1 MHTSRAMRP
10 TRKNAIFA
18 GKWAR
23 RGVTTLGVAATL
35 TIVTAT
41 PGSAFPPV
49 GGAALGFGSTVFDD
63 TAAHRLTTCQNVFH
77 GQVTV
82 NRGQGQGGEIRVDD
96 ISFSPCDSDAGISV
110 RAGGLPWTLRLDA
123 RAQLTV
129 SGVDLRLVTRNG
141 TCRYTGS
148 LDGARSFDGVYTISG
163 ALTRRSTG
171 CGGPGRLGFS
181 VLAESISVDGA
192 LLTP

>member
-1 MHTSRAMRP
+1 MRP
-10 TRKNAIFA
+10 TRKNVIFA

-23 RGVTTLGVAATL
+23 RGVTTFGVAATL

-41 PGSAFPPV
+41 PGFAFPPV
-49 GGAALGFGSTVFDD
+49 GGEALGFGSTDFDN
-63 TAAHRLTTCQNVFH
+63 TAGTRLTTCQNVFH
-77 GQVTV
+77 GHVTV
-82 NRGQGQGGEIRVDD
+82 NRGPRQGGEIRIDD
-96 ISFSPCDSDAGISV
+96 ISFSPCDSDAGMSV
-110 RAGGLPWTLRLDA
+110 RARNLPWTLDLDR

-129 SGVDLRLVTRNG
+129 SGVDLNLMTRNG

-148 LDGARSFDGVYTISG
+148 LGGAQSFDGVYTISG
-163 ALTRRSTG
+163 SLARRSTG